1 MVGLATLFPVLLLRG
16 SSSIFA
22 RSKNQGYNQIHYI
35 MQNKG
40 AIRGFAILLGL
51 VCLYQL
57 SFTVATR
64 VAEST
69 YEEMLVSEPAE
80 ADKYLE
86 DFRYNIFVKE
96 YSYMECKERELNLG
110 LDLKGGMNVTLE
122 ISLQEMIRSLSNN
135 SPDSTFNQ
143 AIAQATERMTDAQ
156 EDFVTLF
163 GQEFEKIDPNAR
175 LASPAIF
182 GYTLKEKIDG
192 NATNAEVLDVIRAE
206 KEAAIEQAFEVLRT
220 RIDKF
225 GVTQPNIQRLEGSDR
240 ILVELP
246 GVKEPDRVRKLLQGT
261 AKLEFWETYEN
272 QEVYGYLAEANKI
285 LRDMQ
290 VGTEEKDSTAVADTE
305 EEVAEEAEADSSEQS
320 LTDLFG
326 TADGDSAD
334 AGELGE
340 ESIDDLQKNNPLFA
354 VLSPAASQD
363 GLYRGPV
370 VGYASL
376 KDTAK
381 VNEYLAMDRIQAIFP
396 RDLKFYWTVKSI
408 DPKDPAQ
415 VHQLVAIKVTSRDG
429 EPPLDGSA
437 ISDANKDFD
446 QFGASPQVTMLMT
459 PDGANAWKR
468 LTGENVGRSIA
479 IVLDDYVYSFPTV
492 QGEIAGGR
500 SSITGNFT
508 INEAEDL
515 ATVLKAGKLPA
526 PAHIVEEAV
535 VGPTLGSESI
545 TSGMYSFIGAIALV
559 LVFMVMYYGNAGW
572 AANLALIANVFF
584 VFGVL
589 ASLGAVLTLP
599 GIAGIVLTIG
609 ISIDS
614 NVLIFERIREE
625 LRRGTGMRLAVT
637 QGYNAAYS
645 AIIDANVTSLLT
657 GIILYVFGSG
667 PIQGFATTLII
678 GIFCSLFASI
688 FITRLIFEGRLAS
701 KKAISVATGISKEAF
716 ANVNFDFIAKRKMAY
731 AFSGIVIIAGI
742 GSMVTRGFNYGV
754 DFLGGRSYTVEFA
767 EAVNTEEVGVTLAGA
782 FGGDAPTVKTF
793 GADNRVKVITAFR
806 IDDESETAD
815 DEVQAALVNGLST
828 IGGSAQVLSSQKVG
842 PTIADDIKRSAV
854 LSIVFSLLVIFL
866 YILVRFK
873 KWQYSLGA
881 VVALFHDVLF
891 VLSLFSLF
899 YGIAP
904 FSLEIDQAFI
914 AAILTVVGYSI
925 NDTVVV
931 FDRIREYQNEH
942 QARKHP
948 IVEVVN
954 NALNSA
960 LSRTVITS
968 VTTFIVLLVL
978 FLAGGET
985 IKGFSFALLAGVIVG
1000 TYSSAFI
1007 ATPVMLEFV
1016 KEKEPAAKKKSK

>member
-1 MVGLATLFPVLLLRG
+1 
-16 SSSIFA
+16 
-22 RSKNQGYNQIHYI
+22 

-40 AIRGFAILLGL
+40 GIRVFAILLGL

-64 VAEST
+64 MAEAT
-69 YEEMLVSEPAE
+69 YEEMSLTNQED

-86 DFRYNIFVKE
+86 DYTFNMLVKE

-122 ISLQEMIRSLSNN
+122 ISLQEMVKSLSNN

-143 AIAQATERMTDAQ
+143 AIANASKKLPTSNL
-156 EDFVTLF
+156 DFVTLF
-163 GQEFEKIDPNAR
+163 GQEFEAIDPNAR

-182 GYTLKEKIDG
+182 GYTLKDKITGD
-192 NATNAEVLDVIRAE
+192 ASNAEVIEVIKAE
-206 KEAAIEQAFEVLRT
+206 KEAAIGQAFEVLRT

-272 QEVYGYLAEANKI
+272 TEVYGYLAEANKI
-285 LRDMQ
+285 IRDIEA
-290 VGTEEKDSTAVADTE
+290 GEEVVDTTAVAADE
-305 EEVAEEAEADSSEQS
+305 DVEEAPEEVAEEDTTKS

-326 TADGDSAD
+326 GADSTDSA
-334 AGELGE
+334 LGQ
-340 ESIDDLQKNNPLFA
+340 ESIEDLQKNNPLFS
-354 VLSPAASQD
+354 VLSPAASQE
-363 GLYRGPV
+363 GLYPGPV
-370 VGYASL
+370 VGYASI

-381 VNEYLAMDRIQAIFP
+381 VNKYLAMDRVRTIFP
-396 RDLKFYWTVKSI
+396 RDLKFYWTVKSL

-415 VHQLVAIKVTSRDG
+415 VHQLVAIRVTSRDG
-429 EPPLDGSA
+429 EPPLDGAA
-437 ISDANKDFD
+437 ISDANKDFG
-446 QFGASPQVTMLMT
+446 QFGASPEVSMMMT

-468 LTGENVGRSIA
+468 LTGENIGKSIA

-492 QGEIAGGR
+492 QGEIGGGR

-526 PAHIVEEAV
+526 PARIVEEAV
-535 VGPTLGSESI
+535 VGPTLGQESI
-545 TSGMYSFIGAIALV
+545 INGGFAFIGSVALV
-559 LVFMVMYYGNAGW
+559 LIFMLFYYGTAGL
-572 AANLALIANVFF
+572 AANIAMLANMFF

-625 LRRGTGMRLAVT
+625 VAKGTGMRLAVS

-645 AIIDANVTSLLT
+645 AIIDSNVTSLLT

-688 FITRLIFEGRLAS
+688 FITRLIFEGRLNA
-701 KKAISVATGISKEAF
+701 KKVVTVGTAMTKNAF
-716 ANVNFDFIAKRKMAY
+716 NNVNIDFAGKRKIAY
-731 AFSGIVIIAGI
+731 LFSGTVIILGI
-742 GSMVTRGFNYGV
+742 VSMGVRGFNYGV
-754 DFLGGRSYTVEFA
+754 DFLGGRSYMVEFDSD
-767 EAVNTEEVGVTLAGA
+767 VNTSDLSDALQGA
-782 FGGDAPTVKTF
+782 FDGNAPTVKTF
-793 GADNRVKVITAFR
+793 GADNRVKIITAYR
-806 IDDESETAD
+806 INDEGETVD
-815 DEVQAALVNGLST
+815 DEVQAALLAGL
-828 IGGSAQVLSSQKVG
+828 AQLGDNPSEIMSSQKVG
-842 PTIADDIKRSAV
+842 PTIATDIKRSAL
-854 LSIVFSLLVIFL
+854 LSIVFSLIAIFL
-866 YILVRFK
+866 YILLRFK

-881 VVALFHDVLF
+881 VIALFHDVLF

-899 YGIAP
+899 HGLAW
-904 FSLEIDQAFI
+904 FSMEIDQAFI

-931 FDRIREYQNEH
+931 FDRIREFQNEH
-942 QARKHP
+942 QAKKHALSS
-948 IVEVVN
+948 IVN
-954 NALNSA
+954 NALNTT
-960 LSRTVITS
+960 LSRTIITA
-968 VTTFIVLLVL
+968 VTTFIVLFVL

-985 IKGFSFALLAGVIVG
+985 IKGFTFALLAGVVVG
-1000 TYSSAFI
+1000 TYSSIFI
-1007 ATPVMLEFV
+1007 ATPVLLELI
-1016 KEKEPAAKKKSK
+1016 KEEPVSDKKKKK

>member
-1 MVGLATLFPVLLLRG
+1 
-16 SSSIFA
+16 
-22 RSKNQGYNQIHYI
+22 

-40 AIRGFAILLGL
+40 AIRVFAILLAL

-57 SFTVATR
+57 SFTVVTR
-64 VAEST
+64 MVENKF
-69 YEEMLVSEPAE
+69 EEMSETDRKE

-86 DFRYNIFVKE
+86 DYRYNLGVAEFT
-96 YSYMECKERELNLG
+96 YLECKAKELNLG

-122 ISLQEMIRSLSNN
+122 ISIQEMVKSLSNH

-143 AIAQATERMTDAQ
+143 AIKNAIALQSETQ

-163 GQEFEKIDPNAR
+163 GIEFEKLDPNAR
-175 LASPAIF
+175 LASPKIF
-182 GYTLKEKIDG
+182 GYTLKEKIEGD
-192 NATNAEVLDVIRAE
+192 ATNAEVLEVIRAE

-246 GVKEPDRVRKLLQGT
+246 GVKEPERVRKLLQGT
-261 AKLEFWETYEN
+261 AQLEFWETYEN
-272 QEVYGYLAEANKI
+272 QDVYGYLAEANKVIADFEASRSVSDVDTALAAAVGGSDDEPLIIEDDPLVAIDASDPDTNDVSI
-285 LRDMQ
+285 LDEI
-290 VGTEEKDSTAVADTE
+290 GGDTDIDTANQA
-305 EEVAEEAEADSSEQS
+305 
-320 LTDLFG
+320 LTD
-326 TADGDSAD
+326 
-334 AGELGE
+334 E
-340 ESIDDLQKNNPLFA
+340 EFAATSPLWS
-354 VLSPAASQD
+354 VLSPSASTD
-363 GLYRGPV
+363 GLYKGPV
-370 VGYASL
+370 VGYAAV

-381 VNEYLAMDRIQAIFP
+381 VNKYLAMDRVKVIFP
-396 RDLKFYWTVKSI
+396 RDLKFYWTVKPV
-408 DPKDPAQ
+408 DAEDPAR

-429 EPPLDGSA
+429 VPPLDGSA
-437 ISDANKDFD
+437 IKDASGDYG
-446 QFGASPQVTMLMT
+446 QFSSNAEVTMRMNAE
-459 PDGANAWKR
+459 GAAAWEK
-468 LTGENVGRSIA
+468 LTGSNIGFSIA

-492 QGEIAGGR
+492 QSKIAGGT

-508 INEAEDL
+508 IDEANDL

-526 PAHIVEEAV
+526 PATIVEEAV
-535 VGPTLGSESI
+535 VGPTLGTESLI
-545 TSGMYSFIGAIALV
+545 KGIASFLGAVVLV
-559 LVFMVMYYGNAGW
+559 LIFMILYYGTAGW

-584 VFGVL
+584 VLGVL

-625 LRRGTGMRLAVT
+625 LDRGTGMRLAVS

-657 GIILYVFGSG
+657 GIILYVFGTG

-688 FITRLIFEGRLAS
+688 FLTRLIFEGRLAR
-701 KKAISVATGISKEAF
+701 KKAISVATKISQGAF
-716 ANVNFDFIAKRKMAY
+716 KKVNFNFVEKRKMAY
-731 AFSGIVIIAGI
+731 IFSGIIIIAGI
-742 GSMVTRGFNYGV
+742 TSMGVRGFNYGV
-754 DFLGGRSYTVEFA
+754 DFLGGRSYMVEFVND
-767 EAVNTEEVGVTLAGA
+767 VNTEEVAAALGDA
-782 FGGDAPTVKTF
+782 FGTAPTVKTF
-793 GADNRVKVITAFR
+793 GADNRVKIITAHR
-806 IDDESETAD
+806 INDVGETVD
-815 DEVQAALVNGLST
+815 DEVQATLKDGLAQIGDNPST
-828 IGGSAQVLSSQKVG
+828 ILSSQKVG

-854 LSIVFSLLVIFL
+854 LSILFSLIAIFL

-891 VLSLFSLF
+891 VLSLFSLG
-899 YGIAP
+899 YGFFP
-904 FSLEIDQAFI
+904 FSMEIDQAFI

-931 FDRIREYQNEH
+931 FDRIREYLNEH
-942 QARKHP
+942 QAKKHS
-948 IVEVVN
+948 IRVVAN

-968 VTTFIVLLVL
+968 LTTFIVLLVL

-985 IKGFSFALLAGVIVG
+985 IAGFSFALLAGIVVG

-1016 KEKEPAAKKKSK
+1016 KEEPESDKKKKK

>member
-1 MVGLATLFPVLLLRG
+1 
-16 SSSIFA
+16 
-22 RSKNQGYNQIHYI
+22 

-40 AIRGFAILLGL
+40 AIQVFAILLAL

-64 VAEST
+64 MAESQYDELAQT
-69 YEEMLVSEPAE
+69 NQEE

-86 DFRYNIFVKE
+86 DFRYNILIKE
-96 YSYMECKERELNLG
+96 YTYLECKERELNLG

-122 ISLQEMIRSLSNN
+122 ISLQDMIRSLANN
-135 SPDSTFNQ
+135 SPDSTFNK
-143 AIAQATERMTDAQ
+143 AIANATAAQAESQ

-163 GQEFEKIDPNAR
+163 GREFEKLDPNAR

-182 GYTLKEKIDG
+182 GYTLKEKISG
-192 NATNAEVLDVIRAE
+192 EATNAEVLEVIKAE

-261 AKLEFWETYEN
+261 AQLEFWETYEN
-272 QEVYGYLAEANKI
+272 SEVYGYLAEANKI
-285 LRDMQ
+285 LRDLQ
-290 VGTEEKDSTAVADTE
+290 AGEETKADTT
-305 EEVAEEAEADSSEQS
+305 AEADQPAADAAATDTSKS

-326 TADGDSAD
+326 AADSTAS
-334 AGELGE
+334 ETGE
-340 ESIDDLQKNNPLFA
+340 ESIDDLQKSNPLFA

-370 VGYASL
+370 VGYASV

-381 VNEYLAMDRIQAIFP
+381 VNNYLAMERVASVFP
-396 RDLKFYWTVKSI
+396 RDLKFYWTVKSV
-408 DPKDPAQ
+408 DPQDPSQ

-437 ISDANKDFD
+437 IADANKDFG
-446 QFGASPQVTMLMT
+446 QFGASPEVSMLMT
-459 PDGANAWKR
+459 PDGANVWKR
-468 LTGENVGRSIA
+468 LTGENIGRSIA

-508 INEAEDL
+508 IKEAEDL

-526 PAHIVEEAV
+526 PARIVEEAV
-535 VGPTLGSESI
+535 VGPTLGQESI
-545 TSGMYSFIGAIALV
+545 SNGMLSFVAAIILV
-559 LVFMVMYYGNAGW
+559 LVFMVIYYGNAGL

-614 NVLIFERIREE
+614 NVLIFERVREE
-625 LRRGTGMRLAVT
+625 LARGTGVKLAIS

-645 AIIDANVTSLLT
+645 AIIDSNVTSLLT
-657 GIILYVFGSG
+657 AIILYVFGTG

-688 FITRLIFEGRLAS
+688 FITRLIFEGR
-701 KKAISVATGISKEAF
+701 VAAKRTITVSTKLSEGAF
-716 ANVNFDFIAKRKMAY
+716 KNTNFDFVGKRKFAY
-731 AFSGIVIIAGI
+731 ILSGIIILGGI
-742 GSMVTRGFNYGV
+742 GSMFTRGFNYGV
-754 DFLGGRSYTVEFA
+754 DFLGGHSYTVEFA
-767 EAVNTEEVGVTLAGA
+767 QGVSTSEVSSALEGV
-782 FGGDAPTVKTF
+782 FGTAPTVKTF
-793 GADNRVKVITAFR
+793 GADNRIKVITSYR
-806 IDDESETAD
+806 IDDSGETVD
-815 DEVQAALVNGLST
+815 DEVQGLLEQGLANIQGNQAT
-828 IGGSAQVLSSQKVG
+828 VLSSQKVG

-854 LSIVFSLLVIFL
+854 LSVLFSLIVIFI
-866 YILVRFK
+866 YILIRFK
-873 KWQYSLGA
+873 KWQFSLGA
-881 VVALFHDVLF
+881 VIALFHDVLV
-891 VLSLFSLF
+891 VLGLFSIG
-899 YGIAP
+899 YGFFP
-904 FSLEIDQAFI
+904 FSMEIDQAFI

-931 FDRIREYQNEH
+931 FDRIREFQAEH
-942 QARKHP
+942 QAKKYSLGS
-948 IVEVVN
+948 VVN
-954 NALNSA
+954 SALNST
-960 LSRTVITS
+960 LSRTVNTGL
-968 VTTFIVLLVL
+968 TTLIVLFVL
-978 FLAGGET
+978 FAAGGET
-985 IKGFSFALLAGVIVG
+985 IKGFSFALLVGVVVG
-1000 TYSSAFI
+1000 TYSSIFI
-1007 ATPVMLEFV
+1007 ATPVILEFM
-1016 KEKEPAAKKKSK
+1016 KDGDSAEKKK

>member
-1 MVGLATLFPVLLLRG
+1 M
-16 SSSIFA
+16 
-22 RSKNQGYNQIHYI
+22 
-35 MQNKG
+35 
-40 AIRGFAILLGL
+40 
-51 VCLYQL
+51 
-57 SFTVATR
+57 
-64 VAEST
+64 AEST
-69 YEEMLVSEPAE
+69 YEEMSATNQEE

-86 DFRYNIFVKE
+86 DFTYNILVKE
-96 YSYMECKERELNLG
+96 YSYMECKEREMNLG

-122 ISLQEMIRSLSNN
+122 ISLQEMIRSLANN

-143 AIAQATERMTDAQ
+143 AIAQATARMTDAQ

-163 GQEFEKIDPNAR
+163 GEEFEKIDPNAR

-182 GYTLKEKIDG
+182 GYTLKDKIEGD
-192 NATNAEVLDVIRAE
+192 ATNAEVLEVIKAE

-261 AKLEFWETYEN
+261 AQLEFWETYEN
-272 QEVYGYLAEANKI
+272 QEVYGFLAEANKV

-290 VGTEEKDSTAVADTE
+290 AGEVDTTVLSAGVSGEEPEAI
-305 EEVAEEAEADSSEQS
+305 EEAAPDTSGLLDGLLGGE
-320 LTDLFG
+320 T
-326 TADGDSAD
+326 TDGDSGVA
-334 AGELGE
+334 AVNQANT
-340 ESIDDLQKNNPLFA
+340 DDLAKENPLFA

-370 VGYASL
+370 VGYASV

-381 VNEYLAMDRIQAIFP
+381 VNKYLAMDRVQNIFP
-396 RDLKFYWTVKSI
+396 RDLKFYWTVKPI

-437 ISDANKDFD
+437 ISDANKDFG
-446 QFGASPQVTMLMT
+446 QFGATPEVSMMMT

-535 VGPTLGSESI
+535 VGPTLGAESI
-545 TSGMYSFIGAIALV
+545 NSGMVSFVGAILLV
-559 LVFMVMYYGNAGW
+559 LIFMIIYYGTAGW

-625 LRRGTGMRLAVT
+625 LQKGTGMRLAVS

-688 FITRLIFEGRLAS
+688 FITRLIFEGRLEG
-701 KKAISVATGISKEAF
+701 KKAISVATKISEGAF
-716 ANVNFDFIAKRKMAY
+716 SKVNFDFIKSRKIAY
-731 AFSGIVIIAGI
+731 IFSSVVIVAGVA
-742 GSMVTRGFNYGV
+742 SMLTQGFNYGV
-754 DFLGGRSYTVEFA
+754 DFLGGRSYMVEF
-767 EAVNTEEVGVTLAGA
+767 EQPVNTEEVSVVLAEA
-782 FGGDAPTVKTF
+782 FGTAPTVKTF
-793 GADNRVKVITAFR
+793 GADNRVKVITAYR
-806 IDDESETAD
+806 INDEGETVD
-815 DEVQAALVNGLST
+815 DEVEATLESGLEKLGENKSE
-828 IGGSAQVLSSQKVG
+828 ILSSQKVG

-854 LSIVFSLLVIFL
+854 LSIFFSLLVIFL
-866 YILVRFK
+866 YILIRFK

-891 VLSLFSLF
+891 VLSLFSLGYKF
-899 YGIAP
+899 MP
-904 FSLEIDQAFI
+904 FSMEIDQAFI

-931 FDRIREYQNEH
+931 FDRIREYLNEH
-942 QARKHP
+942 QARKHSMAS
-948 IVEVVN
+948 VAN
-954 NALNSA
+954 SALNSA

-978 FLAGGET
+978 FIAGGET
-985 IKGFSFALLAGVIVG
+985 IKGFSFALLAGIVVG

-1016 KEKEPAAKKKSK
+1016 KEQPEVVKKKK

>member
-1 MVGLATLFPVLLLRG
+1 
-16 SSSIFA
+16 
-22 RSKNQGYNQIHYI
+22 

-40 AIRGFAILLGL
+40 AIRVFAILLAL

-57 SFTVATR
+57 SFTVVTR
-64 VAEST
+64 MVEDKF
-69 YEEMLVSEPAE
+69 EEMSETDPKE

-86 DFRYNIFVKE
+86 DYRYNLGVAEFT
-96 YSYMECKERELNLG
+96 YLECKAKELNLG

-122 ISLQEMIRSLSNN
+122 ISIQEMVKSLSNN

-143 AIAQATERMTDAQ
+143 AINNAIALQSETQ

-163 GQEFEKIDPNAR
+163 GQEFEKLDPNAR
-175 LASPAIF
+175 LASPKIF
-182 GYTLKEKIDG
+182 GYTLKEKIEGD
-192 NATNAEVLDVIRAE
+192 ATNAEVLEVIRAE
-206 KEAAIEQAFEVLRT
+206 KEAAIDQAFEVLRT

-246 GVKEPDRVRKLLQGT
+246 GVKEPERVRKLLQGT
-261 AKLEFWETYEN
+261 ARLEFWETYEN
-272 QEVYGYLAEANKI
+272 QDVYGYLAEANKI
-285 LRDMQ
+285 IADYEASQSDTNVDTAL
-290 VGTEEKDSTAVADTE
+290 SAAVADADDELASTE
-305 EEVAEEAEADSSEQS
+305 DNPLAAIDAAEPDTNDISILDEIGGDSEIDTTNQA
-320 LTDLFG
+320 LTD
-326 TADGDSAD
+326 
-334 AGELGE
+334 E
-340 ESIDDLQKNNPLFA
+340 EFEATSPLWS
-354 VLSPAASQD
+354 VLSPAASTD
-363 GLYRGPV
+363 GLYAGPV
-370 VGYASL
+370 VGYAAV

-381 VNEYLAMDRIQAIFP
+381 VNEYLAMDRVKPIFP
-396 RDLKFYWTVKSI
+396 RDLKFYWTVKPV
-408 DPKDPAQ
+408 DEEDPAR

-429 EPPLDGSA
+429 VPPIDGAA
-437 ISDANKDFD
+437 IKDATGDYG
-446 QFGASPQVTMLMT
+446 QFSSNAEVTMRMNVE
-459 PDGANAWKR
+459 GAAAWEK
-468 LTGENVGRSIA
+468 LTGSNIGFSIA

-492 QGEIAGGR
+492 QSKIAGGT
-500 SSITGNFT
+500 SSISGNFT
-508 INEAEDL
+508 IDEAKDL

-526 PAHIVEEAV
+526 PATIVEEAV
-535 VGPTLGSESI
+535 VGPTLGTESLI
-545 TSGMYSFIGAIALV
+545 KGIASFCGAVVLV
-559 LVFMVMYYGNAGW
+559 LIFMILYYGTAGW

-625 LRRGTGMRLAVT
+625 LGRGTGMRLAVS

-657 GIILYVFGSG
+657 GIILYVFGTG

-688 FITRLIFEGRLAS
+688 FLTRLIFEGRLS
-701 KKAISVATGISKEAF
+701 RKKNITVATKISQGAF
-716 ANVNFDFIAKRKMAY
+716 KKVNFDFVKKRKIAY
-731 AFSGIVIIAGI
+731 VFSAIVIIAGI
-742 GSMVTRGFNYGV
+742 SSMALRGFNYGV
-754 DFLGGRSYTVEFA
+754 DFLGGRSYMVEFVDD
-767 EAVNTEEVGVTLAGA
+767 VNTEEVASVLGDA
-782 FGGDAPTVKTF
+782 FGTAPTVKTF
-793 GADNRVKVITAFR
+793 GADNRVKIITAHR
-806 IDDESETAD
+806 INDVGETVD
-815 DEVQAALVNGLST
+815 DEVQATLESGLAQVTGNSST
-828 IGGSAQVLSSQKVG
+828 ILSSQKVG

-854 LSIVFSLLVIFL
+854 LSILFSLIAIFL
-866 YILVRFK
+866 YILIRFK

-891 VLSLFSLF
+891 VLSLFSIG
-899 YGIAP
+899 YGLMP
-904 FSLEIDQAFI
+904 FSMEIDQAFI

-931 FDRIREYQNEH
+931 FDRIREYLNEH
-942 QARKHP
+942 QAKKHA
-948 IVEVVN
+948 IAVVAN

-968 VTTFIVLLVL
+968 LTTFIVLLVL

-985 IKGFSFALLAGVIVG
+985 IAGFSFALLAGIVVG

-1007 ATPVMLEFV
+1007 ATPIMLEFV
-1016 KEKEPAAKKKSK
+1016 KEEPVKDKNKKK

>member
-1 MVGLATLFPVLLLRG
+1 
-16 SSSIFA
+16 
-22 RSKNQGYNQIHYI
+22 

-40 AIRGFAILLGL
+40 AIRVFAILLGL

-64 VAEST
+64 MAEST
-69 YEEMLVSEPAE
+69 YEEMSLTDRDA

-86 DFRYNIFVKE
+86 DYTFNMLVKE

-122 ISLQEMIRSLSNN
+122 ISLQEMVKSLSNN
-135 SPDSTFNQ
+135 SPDSTFNK
-143 AIAQATERMTDAQ
+143 AIANATAKLAGSNL
-156 EDFVTLF
+156 DFVTLF
-163 GQEFEKIDPNAR
+163 GQEFEALDPNAR

-182 GYTLKEKIDG
+182 GYTLKDKITGD
-192 NATNAEVLDVIRAE
+192 ASNAEVLEVIRAE

-246 GVKEPDRVRKLLQGT
+246 GVKEPDRVRRLLQGT
-261 AKLEFWETYEN
+261 AQLEFWETYEN

-285 LRDMQ
+285 IRDIEAGE
-290 VGTEEKDSTAVADTE
+290 VPVDTTAVAAE
-305 EEVAEEAEADSSEQS
+305 GEEVVAEKEVAVKDTTKS

-326 TADGDSAD
+326 GADTTNAEAGD
-334 AGELGE
+334 

-370 VGYASL
+370 VGYASI

-381 VNEYLAMDRIQAIFP
+381 VNMYLAMDRVKSIFP
-396 RDLKFYWTVKSI
+396 RDLKFYWTVKAL

-415 VHQLVAIKVTSRDG
+415 VHQLVAIRVTSRDG

-437 ISDANKDFD
+437 ISDANKDFG
-446 QFGASPQVTMLMT
+446 QFGASPEVSMMMT

-468 LTGENVGRSIA
+468 LTGENIGKSIA

-492 QGEIAGGR
+492 QGEIGGGR

-526 PAHIVEEAV
+526 PARIVEEAI
-535 VGPTLGSESI
+535 VGPTLGQESI
-545 TSGMYSFIGAIALV
+545 KSGGLAFLGSIAAV
-559 LVFMVMYYGNAGW
+559 LIFMIFYYGTAGI
-572 AANLALIANVFF
+572 AANIAMLANVFF

-625 LRRGTGMRLAVT
+625 LQKGTGMRLAVT

-645 AIIDANVTSLLT
+645 AIIDSNVTSLLT

-688 FITRLIFEGRLAS
+688 FITRLIFEGRLEA
-701 KKAISVATGISKEAF
+701 KKAITLGTAF
-716 ANVNFDFIAKRKMAY
+716 TKDAFSNVNFDFAGKRKIAY
-731 AFSGIVIIAGI
+731 IFSGAVIIAGI
-742 GSMVTRGFNYGV
+742 VSMGVRGFNYGV
-754 DFLGGRSYTVEFA
+754 DFLGGRSYMVEF
-767 EAVNTEEVGVTLAGA
+767 EDAVNTEDLSKALQGA
-782 FGGDAPTVKTF
+782 FDGNAPTVKTF
-793 GADNRVKVITAFR
+793 GADNRVKVITAYR
-806 IDDESETAD
+806 INDEGETVD
-815 DEVQAALVNGLST
+815 DEVQAALFAGLAEFSNNPSE
-828 IGGSAQVLSSQKVG
+828 ILSSQKVG
-842 PTIADDIKRSAV
+842 PTIATDIKRSAL
-854 LSIVFSLLVIFL
+854 LSIIFSLIAIFL

-881 VVALFHDVLF
+881 VIALAHDVLF

-899 YGIAP
+899 HGLAW

-931 FDRIREYQNEH
+931 FDRIREFQNEH
-942 QARKHP
+942 QAKKYSLSV
-948 IVEVVN
+948 IVN
-954 NALNSA
+954 NALNTT
-960 LSRTVITS
+960 LSRTIITAL
-968 VTTFIVLLVL
+968 TTFIVLLVL

-985 IKGFSFALLAGVIVG
+985 IKGFTFALLMGVVVG
-1000 TYSSAFI
+1000 TYSSIFI
-1007 ATPVMLEFV
+1007 ATPVLLEFI
-1016 KEKEPAAKKKSK
+1016 KEEPEAEKKKK

>member
-1 MVGLATLFPVLLLRG
+1 
-16 SSSIFA
+16 
-22 RSKNQGYNQIHYI
+22 

-40 AIRGFAILLGL
+40 AIRVFAILLAL

-64 VAEST
+64 LAEKT
-69 YEEMLVSEPAE
+69 YEEMAETDQKE
-80 ADKYLE
+80 ADTYLE
-86 DFRYNIFVKE
+86 EYRYNLGIAEFT
-96 YSYMECKERELNLG
+96 YLECKAKELNLG

-122 ISLQEMIRSLSNN
+122 ISVQEMIKSLANN
-135 SPDSTFNQ
+135 SSDSTFNQ
-143 AIAQATERMTDAQ
+143 AIKNAVLRQTDAQ

-163 GQEFEKIDPNAR
+163 GEEFEKIDPNAR
-175 LASPAIF
+175 LASPKIF
-182 GYTLKEKIDG
+182 GYTLKEKIEGD
-192 NATNAEVLDVIRAE
+192 ATNAEVLEVIRGE
-206 KEAAIEQAFEVLRT
+206 KEAAIDQAFEVLRT

-246 GVKEPDRVRKLLQGT
+246 GVKEPERVRKLLQGT
-261 AKLEFWETYEN
+261 AQLEFWETYDN
-272 QEVYGYLAEANKI
+272 QEVYGYLAEANKVI
-285 LRDMQ
+285 ADYEAGQ
-290 VGTEEKDSTAVADTE
+290 TVSDTDTAVVATIEGEDNPLAAIDAVESDDTTEVSLLDEIGGE
-305 EEVAEEAEADSSEQS
+305 ESTDTASQS
-320 LTDLFG
+320 LTD
-326 TADGDSAD
+326 
-334 AGELGE
+334 E
-340 ESIDDLQKNNPLFA
+340 EFATESPLWS
-354 VLSPAASQD
+354 VLSPSASQE
-363 GLYRGPV
+363 GLFRGPV
-370 VGYASL
+370 VGYCAV

-381 VNEYLAMDRIQAIFP
+381 VNKYLAMDRVKSIFP
-396 RDLKFYWTVKSI
+396 RDLRFYWTVKPV
-408 DPKDPAQ
+408 DAEDPAR
-415 VHQLVAIKVTSRDG
+415 VHQLIAIKVTSRDG
-429 EPPLDGSA
+429 VPPLDGSA
-437 ISDANKDFD
+437 IKDASGDYG
-446 QFGASPQVTMLMT
+446 QFSSFGEVTMRMNAE
-459 PDGANAWKR
+459 GAAAWEK
-468 LTGENVGRSIA
+468 LTGSNVERSIA
-479 IVLDDYVYSFPTV
+479 IVLDDYVYSFPNVT
-492 QGEIAGGR
+492 QKISGGT
-500 SSITGNFT
+500 SSISGDFT
-508 INEAEDL
+508 IAEAKDL

-526 PAHIVEEAV
+526 PATIVEEAV
-535 VGPTLGSESI
+535 VGPTLGTESLVK
-545 TSGMYSFIGAIALV
+545 GMVSFIGAVLLV
-559 LVFMVMYYGNAGW
+559 LVFMIIYYGTAGW

-625 LRRGTGMRLAVT
+625 LNRGTGMRLAIS

-688 FITRLIFEGRLAS
+688 FLTRLIFDGRLERKKKITVSTKLS
-701 KKAISVATGISKEAF
+701 KGAFSK
-716 ANVNFDFIAKRKMAY
+716 VNFDFVNKRKIAY
-731 AFSGIVIIAGI
+731 MVSGTIIILGI
-742 GSMVTRGFNYGV
+742 ASMVVRGFNQGV
-754 DFLGGRSYTVEFA
+754 DFVGGRSFMVEFVND
-767 EAVNTEEVGVTLAGA
+767 VNTEEVANAL
-782 FGGDAPTVKTF
+782 GDAAVFGTSPTVKTF
-793 GADNRVKVITAFR
+793 GASNRVKVITPYR
-806 IDDESETAD
+806 ISDVGETVD
-815 DEVQAALVNGLST
+815 NEVEQTLKAGLEKISDNPAT
-828 IGGSAQVLSSQKVG
+828 ILGSQKVG
-842 PTIADDIKRSAV
+842 PTIADDIKVSAL
-854 LSIVFSLLVIFL
+854 LSIVFSLIVIFL
-866 YILVRFK
+866 YILLRFK

-891 VLSLFSLF
+891 VLSLFSIF
-899 YGIAP
+899 HGYTW
-904 FSLEIDQAFI
+904 FSMEIDQAFI

-942 QARKHP
+942 QAKKHS
-948 IVEVVN
+948 IKTVAN

-968 VTTFIVLLVL
+968 LTTFIVLLVL

-985 IKGFSFALLAGVIVG
+985 IAGFSFALLAGVVVG

-1016 KEKEPAAKKKSK
+1016 KDEPTGDKKKK

>member
-1 MVGLATLFPVLLLRG
+1 
-16 SSSIFA
+16 
-22 RSKNQGYNQIHYI
+22 

-40 AIRGFAILLGL
+40 AIRIFAILLGL

-64 VAEST
+64 MAEST
-69 YEEMLVSEPAE
+69 YEEMRVTDADE

-86 DFRYNIFVKE
+86 DYKYNILVKE

-143 AIAQATERMTDAQ
+143 AIRQATERMTDAQ

-163 GQEFEKIDPNAR
+163 GEEFEKIDPNAR

-182 GYTLKEKIDG
+182 GYTLKEKIKGD
-192 NATNAEVLDVIRAE
+192 ASNAEVLEVIKAE

-272 QEVYGYLAEANKI
+272 QEVYGYLAEANKV

-290 VGTEEKDSTAVADTE
+290 AGVEKKDTTAVEEGAE
-305 EEVAEEAEADSSEQS
+305 EPLEVVEEVEEDTTQS

-326 TADGDSAD
+326 KADGDSAEAD
-334 AGELGE
+334 LGE
-340 ESIDDLQKNNPLFA
+340 ESIEDLQKNNPLFA
-354 VLSPAASQD
+354 VMSPAASQD

-370 VGYASL
+370 VGYASV

-381 VNEYLAMDRIQAIFP
+381 VNEYLGMDRVRNIFP

-437 ISDANKDFD
+437 ISDANKDFG
-446 QFGASPQVTMLMT
+446 QFGASPEVSMMMT

-492 QGEIAGGR
+492 QGEISGGR

-508 INEAEDL
+508 IAEAEDL

-526 PAHIVEEAV
+526 PARIVEEAV
-535 VGPTLGSESI
+535 VGPTLGQESI
-545 TSGMYSFIGAIALV
+545 TNGAYSFIGAVLLV
-559 LVFMVMYYGNAGW
+559 LVFMIIYYGTAGW
-572 AANLALIANVFF
+572 AANLALMANVFF

-589 ASLGAVLTLP
+589 SSLGAVLTLP

-625 LRRGTGMRLAVT
+625 LARGTGMRLAVT

-645 AIIDANVTSLLT
+645 AIIDSNVTSLLT

-688 FITRLIFEGRLAS
+688 FITRLIFEGRLAA
-701 KKAISVATGISKEAF
+701 KRTITVATGISKDAF
-716 ANVNFDFIAKRKMAY
+716 SKVNFDFVGKRKMAY
-731 AFSGIVIIAGI
+731 IFSGLVILGGI
-742 GSMVTRGFNYGV
+742 GSMATRGFNYGV
-754 DFLGGRSYTVEFA
+754 DFLGGRSYMVEFQ
-767 EAVNTEEVGVTLAGA
+767 EAVNTSDVSTALEGA
-782 FGGDAPTVKTF
+782 FGGTAPTVKTF
-793 GADNRVKVITAFR
+793 GADNRVKVITAHR
-806 IDDESETAD
+806 IDDNSETAD
-815 DEVQAALVNGLST
+815 DEVQAALIEGLSGIAGNT
-828 IGGSAQVLSSQKVG
+828 AEVLSSQKVG

-854 LSIVFSLLVIFL
+854 LSIFFSLIVIFL

-881 VVALFHDVLF
+881 VIALFHDVLF
-891 VLSLFSLF
+891 VLSLFSIF
-899 YGIAP
+899 YGLAP
-904 FSLEIDQAFI
+904 FSMEIDQAFI

-942 QARKHP
+942 QARKHAFAQ
-948 IVEVVN
+948 IAN
-954 NALNSA
+954 GALNSA

-968 VTTFIVLLVL
+968 LTTFIVLLVL

-985 IKGFSFALLAGVIVG
+985 IKGFSFALLAGIVVG

-1007 ATPVMLEFV
+1007 ATPVMLEFTKDEPA
-1016 KEKEPAAKKKSK
+1016 KEKKNK

>member
-1 MVGLATLFPVLLLRG
+1 
-16 SSSIFA
+16 
-22 RSKNQGYNQIHYI
+22 

-40 AIRGFAILLGL
+40 AIRVFAILLAL

-64 VAEST
+64 LAEKK
-69 YEEMLVSEPAE
+69 YEELRLTDGDE
-80 ADKYLE
+80 ADKFLE
-86 DFRYNIFVKE
+86 DYRFDILVKD
-96 YSYMECKERELNLG
+96 YTYLECKEKELNLG

-122 ISLQEMIRSLSNN
+122 ISLQDMVRSLSNN
-135 SPDSTFNQ
+135 SPDSTFNK
-143 AIAQATERMTDAQ
+143 AIENATARMSNAQ

-163 GQEFEKIDPNAR
+163 GQEFEKLDPNAR

-182 GYTLKEKIDG
+182 GYTLKEKISGD
-192 NATNAEVLDVIRAE
+192 ASNAEVLEVIHAE

-272 QEVYGYLAEANKI
+272 ADVYGYLAEANRI
-285 LRDMQ
+285 LRDLEA
-290 VGTEEKDSTAVADTE
+290 VETAVDTSEVEASEIDESTPE
-305 EEVAEEAEADSSEQS
+305 ETDGELVELEEDTTTD

-326 TADGDSAD
+326 ADSTGAEDGND
-334 AGELGE
+334 
-340 ESIDDLQKNNPLFA
+340 ESIEDLQKNNPLFA
-354 VLSPAASQD
+354 VLQPAASQD
-363 GLYRGPV
+363 GLYGGPV
-370 VGYASL
+370 VGYASV

-381 VNEYLAMDRIQAIFP
+381 VNKYLAMERVRSVFP

-408 DPKDPAQ
+408 DPQDPAQ

-429 EPPLDGSA
+429 EPPLGGDA
-437 ISDANKDFD
+437 IKDANKDFG
-446 QFGASPQVTMLMT
+446 QFGSSPEVTMMMT
-459 PDGANAWKR
+459 PDGANTWKR
-468 LTGENVGRSIA
+468 LTGENIGKSIA

-492 QGEIAGGR
+492 QGEIGGGR

-526 PAHIVEEAV
+526 PARIVEEAV
-535 VGPTLGSESI
+535 VGPTLGQESI
-545 TSGMYSFIGAIALV
+545 NNGALSFIGAVVLV
-559 LVFMVMYYGNAGW
+559 LVFMVFYYGTAGW
-572 AANLALIANVFF
+572 AANLALLANVFF

-614 NVLIFERIREE
+614 NVLIYERIREE
-625 LRRGTGMRLAVT
+625 LSRGTGIRLAIS

-645 AIIDANVTSLLT
+645 AIIDSNVTSLLT

-678 GIFCSLFASI
+678 GIFCSLFSSI
-688 FITRLIFEGRLAS
+688 FLTRLFFEARLVR
-701 KKAISVATGISKEAF
+701 KKTITVATKISQGAF
-716 ANVNFDFIAKRKMAY
+716 TKVNFDFVKNRKLAY
-731 AFSGIVIIAGI
+731 IFSGFIIIGGI
-742 GSMVTRGFNYGV
+742 GSMATRGFNYGV
-754 DFLGGRSYTVEFA
+754 DFLGGRSYMVEFTD
-767 EAVNTEEVGVTLAGA
+767 AVNTEEVSQILAPSFDG
-782 FGGDAPTVKTF
+782 APTVKTF
-793 GADNRVKVITAFR
+793 GADNRVKIITAYR
-806 IDDESETAD
+806 IDDTSETVD
-815 DEVQAALVNGLST
+815 DEVQALLESGLSQVSGNTAT
-828 IGGSAQVLSSQKVG
+828 ILSSQKVG
-842 PTIADDIKRSAV
+842 PTIADDIKQSAL
-854 LSIVFSLLVIFL
+854 LSVIFSLIVIFL
-866 YILVRFK
+866 YILIRFK
-873 KWQYSLGA
+873 KWQFSLGA
-881 VVALFHDVLF
+881 VIALFHDVLF
-891 VLSLFSLF
+891 VLSLFSLG
-899 YGIAP
+899 YGILP
-904 FSLEIDQAFI
+904 FSMEIDQAFI

-931 FDRIREYQNEH
+931 FDRIREYLNEH
-942 QARKHP
+942 QAKKHA
-948 IVEVVN
+948 IGQVAN

-968 VTTFIVLLVL
+968 ITTFIVLLVL

-985 IKGFSFALLAGVIVG
+985 IKGFSFALLVGVVVG

-1007 ATPVMLEFV
+1007 ATPVMLEFT
-1016 KEKEPAAKKKSK
+1016 KDEPVTQKGKAAKGVNKPKKAKIS

>member
-1 MVGLATLFPVLLLRG
+1 
-16 SSSIFA
+16 
-22 RSKNQGYNQIHYI
+22 

-40 AIRGFAILLGL
+40 AIRVFAILLGL

-64 VAEST
+64 MAEST
-69 YEEMLVSEPAE
+69 YEEMSLTDQEG

-86 DFRYNIFVKE
+86 EFTFNMLVKE
-96 YSYMECKERELNLG
+96 YTYLECKERELNLG

-122 ISLQEMIRSLSNN
+122 ISLQEMVKSLSNN
-135 SPDSTFNQ
+135 SLDSTFNK
-143 AIAQATERMTDAQ
+143 AIANASAKLAGSNL
-156 EDFVTLF
+156 DFVTLF
-163 GQEFEKIDPNAR
+163 GQEFEAIDPNAR

-182 GYTLKEKIDG
+182 GYTLKDKISGD
-192 NATNAEVLDVIRAE
+192 ATNAEVLEVIREE

-261 AKLEFWETYEN
+261 AQLEFWETYEN

-285 LRDMQ
+285 IRDIEA
-290 VGTEEKDSTAVADTE
+290 GKKASDTTAVAAEGEEVVAT
-305 EEVAEEAEADSSEQS
+305 EEVAEKDTAKS

-326 TADGDSAD
+326 GADSTGA
-334 AGELGE
+334 ELGE

-370 VGYASL
+370 VGYASV

-381 VNEYLAMDRIQAIFP
+381 VNKYLAMDRVKNIFP

-415 VHQLVAIKVTSRDG
+415 VHQLVAIRVTSRDG

-437 ISDANKDFD
+437 ISDANKDFG
-446 QFGASPQVTMLMT
+446 QFGASPEVSMMMT

-468 LTGENVGRSIA
+468 LTGENIGKSIA

-492 QGEIAGGR
+492 QGEISGGR

-526 PAHIVEEAV
+526 PARIVEEAV
-535 VGPTLGSESI
+535 VGPTLGQESI
-545 TSGMYSFIGAIALV
+545 TNGGFAFIGSVALV
-559 LVFMVMYYGNAGW
+559 LIFMIFYYGTAGI
-572 AANLALIANVFF
+572 AANIAMLANVFF

-625 LRRGTGMRLAVT
+625 LQKGTGIRLAVT

-645 AIIDANVTSLLT
+645 AIIDSNVTSLLT

-688 FITRLIFEGRLAS
+688 FITRLIFEGRLEA
-701 KKAISVATGISKEAF
+701 KKAISLGTKMTKDVFSNTNVDF
-716 ANVNFDFIAKRKMAY
+716 AGKRKIAY
-731 AFSGIVIIAGI
+731 MFSGTVIILGI
-742 GSMVTRGFNYGV
+742 VSMGLRGFNYGV
-754 DFLGGRSYTVEFA
+754 DFLGGRSYMVEFQD
-767 EAVNTEEVGVTLAGA
+767 AVNTGDLSQALQGA
-782 FGGDAPTVKTF
+782 FDGNAPTVKTF
-793 GADNRVKVITAFR
+793 GADNRVKVITAYR
-806 IDDESETAD
+806 INDEGETVD
-815 DEVQAALVNGLST
+815 DEVQAALVAGLST
-828 IGGSAQVLSSQKVG
+828 LADNPSEILSSQKVG
-842 PTIADDIKRSAV
+842 PTIATDIKRSAL
-854 LSIVFSLLVIFL
+854 LSIVFSLIAIFL

-881 VVALFHDVLF
+881 VIALAHDVLF
-891 VLSLFSLF
+891 VLALFTLG
-899 YGIAP
+899 YGFMP
-904 FSLEIDQAFI
+904 FSMEIDQAFI

-931 FDRIREYQNEH
+931 FDRIREFQNEH
-942 QARKHP
+942 QARKYSLGT
-948 IVEVVN
+948 IVN
-954 NALNSA
+954 NALNTT
-960 LSRTVITS
+960 LSRTIITAL
-968 VTTFIVLLVL
+968 TTFIVLLVL

-985 IKGFSFALLAGVIVG
+985 IKGFSFALLAGVVVG
-1000 TYSSAFI
+1000 TYSSIFI
-1007 ATPVMLEFV
+1007 ATPVLLEFI
-1016 KEKEPAAKKKSK
+1016 KDEPEVEKKKKK

>member
-1 MVGLATLFPVLLLRG
+1 M
-16 SSSIFA
+16 
-22 RSKNQGYNQIHYI
+22 
-35 MQNKG
+35 
-40 AIRGFAILLGL
+40 
-51 VCLYQL
+51 
-57 SFTVATR
+57 
-64 VAEST
+64 AEST
-69 YEEMLVSEPAE
+69 YEEMRATDADE

-86 DFRYNIFVKE
+86 DFKYNIFVKE

-143 AIAQATERMTDAQ
+143 AIRQATERMSDAQ

-182 GYTLKEKIDG
+182 GYTLKEKISGD
-192 NATNAEVLDVIRAE
+192 ATNAEVLEVIKAE

-285 LRDMQ
+285 LRDMEAG
-290 VGTEEKDSTAVADTE
+290 VKKDTSKVAAANTGTEEAGEETE
-305 EEVAEEAEADSSEQS
+305 EVVEETEEDTTQS

-326 TADGDSAD
+326 TADGDSA
-334 AGELGE
+334 EPVLGE
-340 ESIDDLQKNNPLFA
+340 ENMEDLQRENPLFA

-370 VGYASL
+370 VGYAPV

-381 VNEYLAMDRIQAIFP
+381 VNEYLSMDRVRNIFP

-437 ISDANKDFD
+437 ISDANKDFG
-446 QFGASPQVTMLMT
+446 QFGASPEVSMMMT

-492 QGEIAGGR
+492 QGEISGGR
-500 SSITGNFT
+500 SSITGDFS
-508 INEAEDL
+508 IAEAEDL
-515 ATVLKAGKLPA
+515 STVLKAGKLPA
-526 PAHIVEEAV
+526 PARIVEEAV
-535 VGPTLGSESI
+535 VGPTLGQESI
-545 TSGMYSFIGAIALV
+545 TNGAYSFIGAVLLV
-559 LVFMVMYYGNAGW
+559 LIFMIIYYGTAGW

-589 ASLGAVLTLP
+589 SSLGAVLTLP

-625 LRRGTGMRLAVT
+625 LGRGTGMRLAVS

-701 KKAISVATGISKEAF
+701 KKAISVATGISKGAF
-716 ANVNFDFIAKRKMAY
+716 SKVNFDFVGKRKMAY
-731 AFSGIVIIAGI
+731 LFSGVIILGGI
-742 GSMVTRGFNYGV
+742 VSMFTQGFNYGV
-754 DFLGGRSYTVEFA
+754 DFLGGRSYMVEF
-767 EAVNTEEVGVTLAGA
+767 EETVNTEDVSSALEGA

-806 IDDESETAD
+806 IDDDSETAD
-815 DEVQAALVNGLST
+815 DEVQAALIEGLSG
-828 IGGSAQVLSSQKVG
+828 IAGNAQVLSSQKVG
-842 PTIADDIKRSAV
+842 PTIADDIKRSAI
-854 LSIVFSLLVIFL
+854 LSIIFSLIVIFL

-891 VLSLFSLF
+891 VLSLFSIGYSF
-899 YGIAP
+899 MP
-904 FSLEIDQAFI
+904 FSMEIDQAFI

-931 FDRIREYQNEH
+931 FDRIREFQNEH
-942 QARKHP
+942 QAKKYA
-948 IVEVVN
+948 IGKVAN
-954 NALNSA
+954 SALNSA

-968 VTTFIVLLVL
+968 VTTFIVLFVL

-1007 ATPVMLEFV
+1007 ATPVMLEFSKDEPA
-1016 KEKEPAAKKKSK
+1016 KEKKKK

>member
-1 MVGLATLFPVLLLRG
+1 ME
-16 SSSIFA
+16 
-22 RSKNQGYNQIHYI
+22 
-35 MQNKG
+35 NKG
-40 AIRGFAILLGL
+40 AIRIFAILLGL

-64 VAEST
+64 MAEST
-69 YEEMLVSEPAE
+69 YEEMRVEDPDA

-86 DFRYNIFVKE
+86 EFEYDIFVKQ

-143 AIAQATERMTDAQ
+143 ALRQATQRMTETE

-163 GQEFEKIDPNAR
+163 GEEFDKIDPNAR

-182 GYTLKEKIDG
+182 GYTLKDKISGD
-192 NATNAEVLDVIRAE
+192 ATNAEVLEVIKAE

-285 LRDMQ
+285 LRDMEAG
-290 VGTEEKDSTAVADTE
+290 VEETDTTTTDEAEEVE
-305 EEVAEEAEADSSEQS
+305 EEVEEVEEDTTEQS

-334 AGELGE
+334 ADDALGQ
-340 ESIDDLQKNNPLFA
+340 ESIEDLQKDNPLFA
-354 VLSPAASQD
+354 VMSPAASQD
-363 GLYRGPV
+363 GLYNGPV
-370 VGYASL
+370 VGYASV

-381 VNEYLAMDRIQAIFP
+381 VNKYLSMDRIQSILP
-396 RDLKFYWTVKSI
+396 RDLKFYWTVKPI

-437 ISDANKDFD
+437 ISDANKDFG
-446 QFGASPQVTMLMT
+446 QFGASPEVSMMMT
-459 PDGANAWKR
+459 PDGANVWKR

-492 QGEIAGGR
+492 QGEIGGGR

-535 VGPTLGSESI
+535 VGPTLGQESI
-545 TSGMYSFIGAIALV
+545 NSGAMSFIGAIALV
-559 LVFMVMYYGNAGW
+559 LVFMIFYYGNAGL

-625 LRRGTGMRLAVT
+625 MRRGTGMRLAVS

-701 KKAISVATGISKEAF
+701 KKAVSVATKMTENAF
-716 ANVNFDFIAKRKMAY
+716 TNVSFDFVKSRKMAY
-731 AFSGIVIIAGI
+731 VFSGIVIVAGI
-742 GSMVTRGFNYGV
+742 GSMATRGFNYGV
-754 DFLGGRSYTVEFA
+754 DFLGGRSYTVEFTD
-767 EAVNTEEVGVTLAGA
+767 AVNTEEVSNALADD

-815 DEVQAALVNGLST
+815 DEVQALLISGLT
-828 IGGSAQVLSSQKVG
+828 DVAGGTAEVLSSQKVG

-854 LSIVFSLLVIFL
+854 LSIVFSLIVIFL

-881 VVALFHDVLF
+881 VAALFHDVLF

-899 YGIAP
+899 YGIFP
-904 FSLEIDQAFI
+904 FSMEIDQAFI

-931 FDRIREYQNEH
+931 FDRIREYENEH
-942 QARKHP
+942 KATKHSLAS
-948 IVEVVN
+948 IVN

-985 IKGFSFALLAGVIVG
+985 IKGFSFALLAGVVIG

-1007 ATPVMLEFV
+1007 ATPVMLEFLKDQRV
-1016 KEKEPAAKKKSK
+1016 VEKKKKK

>member
-1 MVGLATLFPVLLLRG
+1 
-16 SSSIFA
+16 
-22 RSKNQGYNQIHYI
+22 

-40 AIRGFAILLGL
+40 AIRVFAILLAL

-57 SFTVATR
+57 SFTVVTR
-64 VAEST
+64 MVENT
-69 YEEMLVSEPAE
+69 FEEMSETDQKE

-86 DFRYNIFVKE
+86 EYRYNLGVAEFT
-96 YSYMECKERELNLG
+96 YLECKAKELNLG

-122 ISLQEMIRSLSNN
+122 ISIQEMVKSLSNN

-143 AIAQATERMTDAQ
+143 AIKNAIALQSASQ

-163 GQEFEKIDPNAR
+163 GQEFEKLDPNAR
-175 LASPAIF
+175 LASPKIF
-182 GYTLKEKIDG
+182 GYTLKEKIEGD
-192 NATNAEVLDVIRAE
+192 ATNAEVLEIIKAE
-206 KEAAIEQAFEVLRT
+206 KEAAIDQAFEVLRT

-246 GVKEPDRVRKLLQGT
+246 GVKEPERVRKLLQGT
-261 AKLEFWETYEN
+261 AQLEFWETYEN
-272 QEVYGYLAEANKI
+272 QDVYGYLAEANKVI
-285 LRDMQ
+285 ADYEATLSGAD
-290 VGTEEKDSTAVADTE
+290 VDTVVTAAIGGADEESTVVQDDPLAAIDAAAPDSNNLSIIDEIGGDSEIDT
-305 EEVAEEAEADSSEQS
+305 SNQT
-320 LTDLFG
+320 LTD
-326 TADGDSAD
+326 
-334 AGELGE
+334 E
-340 ESIDDLQKNNPLFA
+340 EFAATSPLWS
-354 VLSPAASQD
+354 VLSPAASTD
-363 GLYRGPV
+363 GLYKGPV
-370 VGYASL
+370 VGYSAA

-381 VNEYLAMDRIQAIFP
+381 VNEYLGMDRVKTIFP
-396 RDLKFYWTVKSI
+396 RDLKFYWTVKPA
-408 DPKDPAQ
+408 DDEDPAR

-429 EPPLDGSA
+429 VPPIDGSA
-437 ISDANKDFD
+437 IKDATGDYG
-446 QFGASPQVTMLMT
+446 QFSSNAEVTMRMNAE
-459 PDGANAWKR
+459 GAAAWEK
-468 LTGENVGRSIA
+468 LTGSNIGFSIA

-492 QGEIAGGR
+492 QSKIAGGT
-500 SSITGNFT
+500 SSISGNFT
-508 INEAEDL
+508 IDEAKDL

-526 PAHIVEEAV
+526 PATIVEEAV
-535 VGPTLGSESI
+535 VGPTLGTESLMKGI
-545 TSGMYSFIGAIALV
+545 ASFVGAVILV
-559 LVFMVMYYGNAGW
+559 LIFMILYYGTGGW

-625 LRRGTGMRLAVT
+625 LDRGTGMRLAVS

-657 GIILYVFGSG
+657 GIILYVFGTG

-688 FITRLIFEGRLAS
+688 FLTRLIFEGRLS
-701 KKAISVATGISKEAF
+701 RKKNITVATKISQGAF
-716 ANVNFDFIAKRKMAY
+716 KKVNFDFVKNRKIAY
-731 AFSGIVIIAGI
+731 VFSAIVIIAGI
-742 GSMVTRGFNYGV
+742 SSMAMRGFNYGV
-754 DFLGGRSYTVEFA
+754 DFLGGRSYMVEFVDD
-767 EAVNTEEVGVTLAGA
+767 VNTEKVASVLGDA
-782 FGGDAPTVKTF
+782 FGTAPTVKTF
-793 GADNRVKVITAFR
+793 GADNRVKIITAHR
-806 IDDESETAD
+806 INDVGETVD
-815 DEVQAALVNGLST
+815 DEVQATLVAGLGQLTDNPGT
-828 IGGSAQVLSSQKVG
+828 ILSSQKVG

-854 LSIVFSLLVIFL
+854 LSILFSLIAIFL
-866 YILVRFK
+866 YILIRFK

-891 VLSLFSLF
+891 VLSLFSIG
-899 YGIAP
+899 YGLMP
-904 FSLEIDQAFI
+904 FSMEIDQAFI

-931 FDRIREYQNEH
+931 FDRIREYLNEH
-942 QARKHP
+942 QAKKHSIA
-948 IVEVVN
+948 IVAN

-968 VTTFIVLLVL
+968 LTTFIVLLVL

-985 IKGFSFALLAGVIVG
+985 IAGFSFALLAGIVVG

-1007 ATPVMLEFV
+1007 ATPIMLEFV
-1016 KEKEPAAKKKSK
+1016 KEEPISEKKKKK

>member
-1 MVGLATLFPVLLLRG
+1 
-16 SSSIFA
+16 
-22 RSKNQGYNQIHYI
+22 

-40 AIRGFAILLGL
+40 AIKVFAILLGL

-57 SFTVATR
+57 SFTVVTR
-64 VAEST
+64 MAESK
-69 YEEMLVSEPAE
+69 YEELGLTDQKE

-86 DFRYNIFVKE
+86 DFTYNMLVKE

-122 ISLQEMIRSLSNN
+122 ISLQEMVKSLSNN
-135 SPDSTFNQ
+135 SPDSTFNK
-143 AIAQATERMTDAQ
+143 AIANATAKLASSNL
-156 EDFVTLF
+156 DFVTLF
-163 GQEFEKIDPNAR
+163 GQEFDALDPNAR

-182 GYTLKEKIDG
+182 GYTLKDKISGD
-192 NATNAEVLDVIRAE
+192 ASNAEVLEVIRTE

-261 AKLEFWETYEN
+261 AQLEFWETYEN
-272 QEVYGYLAEANKI
+272 QDVYGYLAEANKM
-285 LRDMQ
+285 LRDLQ
-290 VGTEEKDSTAVADTE
+290 AGEEVVDTTKSEVAAEGEATEEAAKDTTKSLTELFGSDSTDKAA
-305 EEVAEEAEADSSEQS
+305 
-320 LTDLFG
+320 
-326 TADGDSAD
+326 GD
-334 AGELGE
+334 
-340 ESIDDLQKNNPLFA
+340 ESIEDLQKNNPLFA

-370 VGYASL
+370 VGYASI

-381 VNEYLAMDRIQAIFP
+381 VNAYLAMDRVKSIFP
-396 RDLKFYWTVKSI
+396 RDLKFYWTVKPI
-408 DPKDPAQ
+408 DPKNPAQ

-429 EPPLDGSA
+429 EAPLDGGA
-437 ISDANKDFD
+437 IADANKDFGE
-446 QFGASPQVTMLMT
+446 FGASPEVTMLMT

-468 LTGENVGRSIA
+468 LTGENIGKSIA

-492 QGEIAGGR
+492 QGEIGGGR

-526 PAHIVEEAV
+526 PARIVEEAV

-545 TSGMYSFIGAIALV
+545 NSGVISFVGAIVLV
-559 LVFMVMYYGNAGW
+559 LVFMVIYYGSAGW
-572 AANLALIANVFF
+572 AANLALLANVFF

-589 ASLGAVLTLP
+589 ASMGAVLTLP

-625 LRRGTGMRLAVT
+625 LEKGTGVRLAVT

-688 FITRLIFEGRLAS
+688 FITRLIFEGRLDA
-701 KKAISVATGISKEAF
+701 KKDITFSTKMTQGAF
-716 ANVNFDFIAKRKMAY
+716 KNANVDFAGKRKMAY
-731 AFSGIVIIAGI
+731 LFSGIVIAAGVV
-742 GSMVTRGFNYGV
+742 SMGVRGFNYGV
-754 DFLGGRSYTVEFA
+754 DFLGGRSYMVEFQDD
-767 EAVNTEEVGVTLAGA
+767 VNTEDLSQALQGA
-782 FGGDAPTVKTF
+782 FDGIAPMVKTF
-793 GADNRVKVITAFR
+793 GADNRVKVITAYR
-806 IDDESETAD
+806 IDDDGETVD
-815 DEVQAALVNGLST
+815 DEVQAKLVEGLSQ
-828 IGGSAQVLSSQKVG
+828 ISNNPSEILSSQKVG
-842 PTIADDIKRSAV
+842 PTIATDIKRSAL
-854 LSIVFSLLVIFL
+854 LSIVFSLIAIFL
-866 YILVRFK
+866 YILLRFK

-881 VVALFHDVLF
+881 VIALAHDVLF
-891 VLSLFSLF
+891 VLSLFSLG
-899 YGIAP
+899 YGFLP
-904 FSLEIDQAFI
+904 FSMEIDQAFI

-931 FDRIREYQNEH
+931 FDRIREFQNEH
-942 QARKHP
+942 QARKFSLST
-948 IVEVVN
+948 IVN
-954 NALNSA
+954 NALNTT
-960 LSRTVITS
+960 LSRTIITAL
-968 VTTFIVLLVL
+968 TTFIVLLVL

-985 IKGFSFALLAGVIVG
+985 IKGFSFALLAGVVVG
-1000 TYSSAFI
+1000 TYSSIFI
-1007 ATPVMLEFV
+1007 ATPVLLEFI
-1016 KEKEPAAKKKSK
+1016 KEEPVVDKKKK

>member
-1 MVGLATLFPVLLLRG
+1 
-16 SSSIFA
+16 
-22 RSKNQGYNQIHYI
+22 

-40 AIRGFAILLGL
+40 AIRVFAILLAL

-57 SFTVATR
+57 SFTVATKM
-64 VAEST
+64 AEST
-69 YEEMLVSEPAE
+69 YEEMSLTDQKE

-86 DFRYNIFVKE
+86 DFRYNMVVKE
-96 YSYMECKERELNLG
+96 FTYSECKDQELNLG

-122 ISLQEMIRSLSNN
+122 ISIQEMVKSLSNY
-135 SPDSTFNQ
+135 STDSTFNQ
-143 AIAQATERMTDAQ
+143 AIANATAAQTDAQ

-163 GQEFEKIDPNAR
+163 GREFEKIDPNAR
-175 LASPAIF
+175 LASPKIF
-182 GYTLKEKIDG
+182 GYTLKDKVKGD
-192 NATNAEVLDVIRAE
+192 ATNADVLKVIQEE

-261 AKLEFWETYEN
+261 AQLEFWETFEN
-272 QEVYGYLAEANKI
+272 EEVYGYLAEANKLI
-285 LRDMQ
+285 RDIEAGETKKDTSDQ
-290 VGTEEKDSTAVADTE
+290 VTGEDVDVVDVAVAEPDSSGSLLEQFGGDSTELSDE
-305 EEVAEEAEADSSEQS
+305 EGLAE
-320 LTDLFG
+320 F
-326 TADGDSAD
+326 
-334 AGELGE
+334 
-340 ESIDDLQKNNPLFA
+340 QKNSPLFA
-354 VLSPAASQD
+354 VLSPSANQQ
-363 GLYRGPV
+363 GLYGGPV
-370 VGYASL
+370 VGLAAV

-381 VNEYLAMDRIQAIFP
+381 VNKYLAMERVQAIFP
-396 RDLKFYWTVKSI
+396 RDMKFYWTVKPI
-408 DPKDPAQ
+408 DSENPAR

-429 EPPLDGSA
+429 VPPLDGSA
-437 ISDANKDFD
+437 IKDASADYG
-446 QFGASPQVTMLMT
+446 QFSSNAEVTMRMNAE
-459 PDGANAWKR
+459 GSAAWKK
-468 LTGENVGRSIA
+468 LTASNVERSIA

-492 QGEIAGGR
+492 QQEISGGT
-500 SSITGNFT
+500 SNITGNFT
-508 INEAEDL
+508 IDEANDL

-526 PAHIVEEAV
+526 PARIVEEAV
-535 VGPTLGSESI
+535 VGPTLGSESLI
-545 TSGMYSFIGAIALV
+545 KGMVSFLGAIVLV
-559 LVFMVMYYGNAGW
+559 LIFMILYYGTAGW
-572 AANLALIANVFF
+572 AANLALVANVFF

-625 LRRGTGMRLAVT
+625 LAKGTGMRLAVT

-657 GIILYVFGSG
+657 GIILYIFGTG

-688 FITRLIFEGRLAS
+688 FLTRLIFEGRLS
-701 KKAISVATGISKEAF
+701 RKKTITVSTGISKGAF
-716 ANVNFDFIAKRKMAY
+716 KNVNFDFIKKRKIAY
-731 AFSGIVIIAGI
+731 IFSGVVIVAGI
-742 GSMVTRGFNYGV
+742 ASMGARGFNYGV
-754 DFLGGRSYTVEFA
+754 DFLGGRSYMVEFVDD
-767 EAVNTEEVGVTLAGA
+767 VNTEEVASALGDA
-782 FGGDAPTVKTF
+782 FGTAPTVKTF
-793 GADNRVKVITAFR
+793 GESNRVKVITAYR
-806 IDDESETAD
+806 INDVGETVD
-815 DEVQAALVNGLST
+815 DEVQAALVSGLSQ
-828 IGGSAQVLSSQKVG
+828 IEGNASQILSSQKVG

-854 LSIVFSLLVIFL
+854 LSVLFSLIAIFL
-866 YILVRFK
+866 YILLRFK

-881 VVALFHDVLF
+881 VIALFHDVLF
-891 VLSLFSLF
+891 VLSLFSLG
-899 YGIAP
+899 YGFMP
-904 FSLEIDQAFI
+904 FSMEIDQAFI

-931 FDRIREYQNEH
+931 FDRIREYLNEH
-942 QARKHP
+942 QAKKHS
-948 IVEVVN
+948 IKTVAN

-968 VTTFIVLLVL
+968 LTTFIVLLVL

-985 IKGFSFALLAGVIVG
+985 IAGFSFALLVGVVVG

-1016 KEKEPAAKKKSK
+1016 KDEPESEKKKKK

>member
-1 MVGLATLFPVLLLRG
+1 
-16 SSSIFA
+16 
-22 RSKNQGYNQIHYI
+22 

-40 AIRGFAILLGL
+40 AIRVFAILLAL

-64 VAEST
+64 LAEKT
-69 YEEMLVSEPAE
+69 YEEMAETDQKE
-80 ADKYLE
+80 ADTYLE
-86 DFRYNIFVKE
+86 EYRYNLGIAEFT
-96 YSYMECKERELNLG
+96 YLECKAKELNLG

-122 ISLQEMIRSLSNN
+122 ISVQEMIKSLANN
-135 SPDSTFNQ
+135 SSDSTFNQ
-143 AIAQATERMTDAQ
+143 AIKNAVLRQTDAQ

-163 GQEFEKIDPNAR
+163 GEEFEKIDPNAR
-175 LASPAIF
+175 LASPKIF
-182 GYTLKEKIDG
+182 GYTLKEKIEGD
-192 NATNAEVLDVIRAE
+192 ATNAEVLEVIRGE
-206 KEAAIEQAFEVLRT
+206 KEAAIDQAFEVLRT

-246 GVKEPDRVRKLLQGT
+246 GVKEPERVRKLLQGT
-261 AKLEFWETYEN
+261 AQLEFWETYDN
-272 QEVYGYLAEANKI
+272 QEVYGYLAEANKVI
-285 LRDMQ
+285 ADYEAGQ
-290 VGTEEKDSTAVADTE
+290 TVSDTDTAVVATIEGEDNPLAAIDAVESDDTTEVSLLDEIGGE
-305 EEVAEEAEADSSEQS
+305 ESTDTASQS
-320 LTDLFG
+320 LTD
-326 TADGDSAD
+326 
-334 AGELGE
+334 E
-340 ESIDDLQKNNPLFA
+340 EFAAESPLWS
-354 VLSPAASQD
+354 VLSPSASQE
-363 GLYRGPV
+363 GLFRGPV
-370 VGYASL
+370 VGYCAV

-381 VNEYLAMDRIQAIFP
+381 VNKYLAMDRVKSIFP
-396 RDLKFYWTVKSI
+396 RDLRFYWTVKPV
-408 DPKDPAQ
+408 DAEDPAR
-415 VHQLVAIKVTSRDG
+415 VHQLIAIKVTSRDG
-429 EPPLDGSA
+429 VPPLDGSA
-437 ISDANKDFD
+437 IKDASGDYG
-446 QFGASPQVTMLMT
+446 QFSSFGEVTMRMNAE
-459 PDGANAWKR
+459 GAAAWEK
-468 LTGENVGRSIA
+468 LTGSNVERSIA
-479 IVLDDYVYSFPTV
+479 IVLDDYVYSFPNVT
-492 QGEIAGGR
+492 QKISGGT
-500 SSITGNFT
+500 SSISGDFT
-508 INEAEDL
+508 IAEAKDL

-526 PAHIVEEAV
+526 PATIVEEAV
-535 VGPTLGSESI
+535 VGPTLGTESLVK
-545 TSGMYSFIGAIALV
+545 GMVSFIGAVLLV
-559 LVFMVMYYGNAGW
+559 LVFMIIYYGTAGW

-625 LRRGTGMRLAVT
+625 LNRGTGMRLAIS

-688 FITRLIFEGRLAS
+688 FLTRLIFDGRLERKKKITVSTKLS
-701 KKAISVATGISKEAF
+701 KGAFSK
-716 ANVNFDFIAKRKMAY
+716 VNFDFVNKRKIAY
-731 AFSGIVIIAGI
+731 MVSGTIIILGI
-742 GSMVTRGFNYGV
+742 ASMVVRGFNQGV
-754 DFLGGRSYTVEFA
+754 DFVGGRSFMVEFVND
-767 EAVNTEEVGVTLAGA
+767 VNTEEVANAL
-782 FGGDAPTVKTF
+782 GDAAVFGTSPTVKTF
-793 GADNRVKVITAFR
+793 GASNRVKVITPYR
-806 IDDESETAD
+806 ISDVGETVD
-815 DEVQAALVNGLST
+815 NEVEQTLKAGLEKISDNPAT
-828 IGGSAQVLSSQKVG
+828 ILGSQKVG
-842 PTIADDIKRSAV
+842 PTIADDIKVSAL
-854 LSIVFSLLVIFL
+854 LSIVFSLIVIFL
-866 YILVRFK
+866 YILLRFK

-891 VLSLFSLF
+891 VLSLFSIF
-899 YGIAP
+899 HGYTW
-904 FSLEIDQAFI
+904 FSMEIDQAFI

-942 QARKHP
+942 QAKKHS
-948 IVEVVN
+948 IKTVAN

-968 VTTFIVLLVL
+968 LTTFIVLLVL

-985 IKGFSFALLAGVIVG
+985 IAGFSFALLAGVVVG

-1016 KEKEPAAKKKSK
+1016 KDEPTGDKKKK

>member
-1 MVGLATLFPVLLLRG
+1 
-16 SSSIFA
+16 
-22 RSKNQGYNQIHYI
+22 

-40 AIRGFAILLGL
+40 AIRVFAILLGL

-64 VAEST
+64 MAEST
-69 YEEMLVSEPAE
+69 YEEMSLTDQEG

-86 DFRYNIFVKE
+86 EFTFNMLVKE
-96 YSYMECKERELNLG
+96 YTYLECKERELNLG

-122 ISLQEMIRSLSNN
+122 ISLQEMVKSLSNN
-135 SPDSTFNQ
+135 SPDSTFNK
-143 AIAQATERMTDAQ
+143 AIANASAKLAGSNL
-156 EDFVTLF
+156 DFVTLF
-163 GQEFEKIDPNAR
+163 GQEFEALDPNAR

-182 GYTLKEKIDG
+182 GYTLKDKISGD
-192 NATNAEVLDVIRAE
+192 ATNAEVLEVIREE

-261 AKLEFWETYEN
+261 AQLEFWETYEN

-285 LRDMQ
+285 IRDIEA
-290 VGTEEKDSTAVADTE
+290 GKKASDTTAVAAEGEEVVAT
-305 EEVAEEAEADSSEQS
+305 EEVAEKDTAKS

-326 TADGDSAD
+326 GADSTGS
-334 AGELGE
+334 ELGE

-370 VGYASL
+370 VGYASV

-381 VNEYLAMDRIQAIFP
+381 VNKYLAMDRVKNIFP

-415 VHQLVAIKVTSRDG
+415 VHQLVAIRVTSRDG

-437 ISDANKDFD
+437 ISDANKDFG
-446 QFGASPQVTMLMT
+446 QFGASPEVSMMMT

-468 LTGENVGRSIA
+468 LTGENIGKSIA

-492 QGEIAGGR
+492 QGEISGGR

-526 PAHIVEEAV
+526 PARIVEEAV
-535 VGPTLGSESI
+535 VGPTLGQESI
-545 TSGMYSFIGAIALV
+545 TNGGFAFIGSVALV
-559 LVFMVMYYGNAGW
+559 LIFMIFYYGTAGI
-572 AANLALIANVFF
+572 AANIAMLANVFF

-625 LRRGTGMRLAVT
+625 LQKGTGIRLAVT

-645 AIIDANVTSLLT
+645 AIIDSNVTSLLT

-688 FITRLIFEGRLAS
+688 FITRLIFEGRLEA
-701 KKAISVATGISKEAF
+701 KKAISLGTKVTKDVFSNTNVDF
-716 ANVNFDFIAKRKMAY
+716 AGKRKIAY
-731 AFSGIVIIAGI
+731 LFSGTVIILGI
-742 GSMVTRGFNYGV
+742 VSMGLRGFNYGV
-754 DFLGGRSYTVEFA
+754 DFLGGRSYMVEFQD
-767 EAVNTEEVGVTLAGA
+767 AVNTGDLSQALQGA
-782 FGGDAPTVKTF
+782 FDGNAPTVKTF
-793 GADNRVKVITAFR
+793 GADNRVKVLTAYR
-806 IDDESETAD
+806 INDEGETVD
-815 DEVQAALVNGLST
+815 DEVQAALVAGLST
-828 IGGSAQVLSSQKVG
+828 LADNPSEILSSQKVG
-842 PTIADDIKRSAV
+842 PTIATDIKRSAL
-854 LSIVFSLLVIFL
+854 LSIVFSLIAIFL

-873 KWQYSLGA
+873 NWQYSLGA
-881 VVALFHDVLF
+881 VIALAHDVLF
-891 VLSLFSLF
+891 VLALFTLG
-899 YGIAP
+899 YGFMP
-904 FSLEIDQAFI
+904 FSMEIDQAFI

-931 FDRIREYQNEH
+931 FDRIREFQNEH
-942 QARKHP
+942 QARKYSLGT
-948 IVEVVN
+948 IVN
-954 NALNSA
+954 NALNTT
-960 LSRTVITS
+960 LSRTIITAL
-968 VTTFIVLLVL
+968 TTFIVLLVL

-985 IKGFSFALLAGVIVG
+985 IKGFSFALLAGVVVG
-1000 TYSSAFI
+1000 TYSSIFI
-1007 ATPVMLEFV
+1007 ATPVLLEFI
-1016 KEKEPAAKKKSK
+1016 KDEPEVEKKKKK

>member
-1 MVGLATLFPVLLLRG
+1 
-16 SSSIFA
+16 
-22 RSKNQGYNQIHYI
+22 

-40 AIRGFAILLGL
+40 AIRVFAILLGL

-64 VAEST
+64 MAESK
-69 YEEMLVSEPAE
+69 YEELSLTDQDE

-86 DFRYNIFVKE
+86 DYTFNMLVKE

-122 ISLQEMIRSLSNN
+122 ISLQEMVKSLSNN
-135 SPDSTFNQ
+135 SPDSTFNA
-143 AIAQATERMTDAQ
+143 AIANASAKLAESNL
-156 EDFVTLF
+156 DFVTLF
-163 GQEFEKIDPNAR
+163 GQEFEALDPNAR

-182 GYTLKEKIDG
+182 GYTLKDKISG
-192 NATNAEVLDVIRAE
+192 EATNAEVLNVIRSE

-272 QEVYGYLAEANKI
+272 AEVYGYLAEANKI
-285 LRDMQ
+285 IRDIEA
-290 VGTEEKDSTAVADTE
+290 GEKAVDTTTTAAVEDAATAELDQEAT
-305 EEVAEEAEADSSEQS
+305 AEEDTAEEGS
-320 LTDLFG
+320 LSDLFG
-326 TADGDSAD
+326 GDSANAEVGD
-334 AGELGE
+334 
-340 ESIDDLQKNNPLFA
+340 ESIEDLQKNNPLFA
-354 VLSPAASQD
+354 VLSPAASQE
-363 GLYRGPV
+363 GLYPGPV
-370 VGYASL
+370 VGYASV

-381 VNEYLAMDRIQAIFP
+381 VNKYLGLDRVRNIFP

-429 EPPLDGSA
+429 EPPLDGGA
-437 ISDANKDFD
+437 ISDASKDFG
-446 QFGASPQVTMLMT
+446 QFGASPEVSMMMT
-459 PDGANAWKR
+459 PEGANAWKR
-468 LTGENVGRSIA
+468 LTGENIGKSIA

-492 QGEIAGGR
+492 QSEIGGGR

-526 PAHIVEEAV
+526 PARIVEEAV
-535 VGPTLGSESI
+535 VGPTLGQESI
-545 TSGMYSFIGAIALV
+545 TNGGYAFIGSVALV
-559 LVFMVMYYGNAGW
+559 LLFMLFYYGTAGV
-572 AANLALIANVFF
+572 AANIAMIANVFF

-625 LRRGTGMRLAVT
+625 LAKGTGIRLAVS

-645 AIIDANVTSLLT
+645 AIIDSNVTSLLT

-678 GIFCSLFASI
+678 GIFCSLFSSI
-688 FITRLIFEGRLAS
+688 FITRLIFDGRLQA
-701 KKAISVATGISKEAF
+701 KKAITVGTALTKNAFSK
-716 ANVNFDFIAKRKMAY
+716 VNFDFASKRKMAY
-731 AFSGIVIIAGI
+731 LFSGIIIVAGI
-742 GSMVTRGFNYGV
+742 VSMGVRGFNYGV
-754 DFLGGRSYTVEFA
+754 DFLGGRSYMVEF
-767 EAVNTEEVGVTLAGA
+767 ESDVNTSDLSSVLEGA
-782 FGGDAPTVKTF
+782 FDGDAPTVKTF
-793 GADNRVKVITAFR
+793 GADNRVKIITAYR
-806 IDDESETAD
+806 INDEGETVDQEVEQALLGGLAQMTDNPSE
-815 DEVQAALVNGLST
+815 
-828 IGGSAQVLSSQKVG
+828 IMSSQKVG
-842 PTIADDIKRSAV
+842 PTIATDIKRSALLSV
-854 LSIVFSLLVIFL
+854 LFSLIVIFL
-866 YILVRFK
+866 YLLLRFK
-873 KWQYSLGA
+873 KWQFSLGA
-881 VVALFHDVLF
+881 VIALFHDVLF
-891 VLSLFSLF
+891 VLSLFSLG
-899 YGIAP
+899 YGFMP

-931 FDRIREYQNEH
+931 FDRIREFQAEH
-942 QARKHP
+942 QARKYALSS
-948 IVEVVN
+948 IVN
-954 NALNSA
+954 NALNST
-960 LSRTVITS
+960 LSRTIITA

-978 FLAGGET
+978 FIAGGET
-985 IKGFSFALLAGVIVG
+985 IAGFSFALLIGVVVG
-1000 TYSSAFI
+1000 TYSSIFI
-1007 ATPVMLEFV
+1007 ATPVLLELI
-1016 KEKEPAAKKKSK
+1016 KEEPIADKKKKKK

>member
-1 MVGLATLFPVLLLRG
+1 
-16 SSSIFA
+16 
-22 RSKNQGYNQIHYI
+22 

-40 AIRGFAILLGL
+40 AIKVFAILLGL

-64 VAEST
+64 VAESN
-69 YEEMLVSEPAE
+69 YEEMLETNADE

-122 ISLQEMIRSLSNN
+122 ISLQEMIRSLANN

-143 AIAQATERMTDAQ
+143 AIRQATERMTDAQ

-163 GQEFEKIDPNAR
+163 GEEFEKIDPNAR

-182 GYTLKEKIDG
+182 GYTLKDKIEGD
-192 NATNAEVLDVIRAE
+192 ATNAEVLEVIKAE

-272 QEVYGYLAEANKI
+272 QEVYGYLAEANKV
-285 LRDMQ
+285 LRDMEAG
-290 VGTEEKDSTAVADTE
+290 VEETDSTSTE
-305 EEVAEEAEADSSEQS
+305 VEGAEEAAAETVEMDTVESS

-326 TADGDSAD
+326 TADGDSSET
-334 AGELGE
+334 GELGE
-340 ESIDDLQKNNPLFA
+340 ESIEDLQKDNPLFA

-370 VGYASL
+370 VGYAAL

-381 VNEYLAMDRIQAIFP
+381 VNKYLAMDRVQAIFP

-429 EPPLDGSA
+429 EPPLDGGA
-437 ISDANKDFD
+437 ISDANKDFG
-446 QFGASPQVTMLMT
+446 QFGATPEVSMMMT

-492 QGEIAGGR
+492 QGEISGGR

-526 PAHIVEEAV
+526 PARIVEEAV

-545 TSGMYSFIGAIALV
+545 TSGMYSFIGAIVLV
-559 LVFMVMYYGNAGW
+559 LIFMIIYYGNAGL

-625 LRRGTGMRLAVT
+625 LNRGTGMRLAVT

-688 FITRLIFEGRLAS
+688 FITRLIFEGRLAK
-701 KKAISVATGISKEAF
+701 KKAISVATSISKGAF
-716 ANVNFDFIAKRKMAY
+716 SNTNFDFVKSRKIAY
-731 AFSGIVIIAGI
+731 IFSGVIILAGI
-742 GSMVTRGFNYGV
+742 GSMATRGFNYGV

-767 EAVNTEEVGVTLAGA
+767 EAVNSGEVGSVLADA

-806 IDDESETAD
+806 IDDDSEAAD
-815 DEVQAALVNGLST
+815 DEVQAALVDGLSS
-828 IGGSAQVLSSQKVG
+828 IGGGSAQVLSSQKVG

-891 VLSLFSLF
+891 VLSLFSLG
-899 YGIAP
+899 YGVAW
-904 FSLEIDQAFI
+904 FSMEIDQAFI

-948 IVEVVN
+948 LAEVVN

-985 IKGFSFALLAGVIVG
+985 IKGFSFALLAGVVVG

-1007 ATPVMLEFV
+1007 ATPVMLDFL
-1016 KEKEPAAKKKSK
+1016 KEKPVADKKKKK

>member
-1 MVGLATLFPVLLLRG
+1 
-16 SSSIFA
+16 
-22 RSKNQGYNQIHYI
+22 

-40 AIRGFAILLGL
+40 AIQVFAILLGL

-64 VAEST
+64 MAEST
-69 YEEMLVSEPAE
+69 YEEMSATDREG

-86 DFRYNIFVKE
+86 DFRYNILVKE
-96 YSYMECKERELNLG
+96 YSYMECKEREMNLG

-143 AIAQATERMTDAQ
+143 AIVQATARMTDAQ

-163 GQEFEKIDPNAR
+163 GEEFEKIDPNAR

-182 GYTLKEKIDG
+182 GYTLKDKIQGD
-192 NATNAEVLDVIRAE
+192 ATNAEVLEVIRSE

-272 QEVYGYLAEANKI
+272 QEVYGFLAEANKI
-285 LRDMQ
+285 LRDMEAG
-290 VGTEEKDSTAVADTE
+290 V
-305 EEVAEEAEADSSEQS
+305 EEVDTTVLSAGLDGDAVEEAVEEAAPDTSG
-320 LTDLFG
+320 LLDGLLG
-326 TADGDSAD
+326 GAADGDSGVA
-334 AGELGE
+334 AVNQAN
-340 ESIDDLQKNNPLFA
+340 SDDLQKENPLFA

-370 VGYASL
+370 VGYASI

-381 VNEYLAMDRIQAIFP
+381 VNKYLSMDRVQNIFP

-437 ISDANKDFD
+437 ISDANKDFG
-446 QFGASPQVTMLMT
+446 QFGANPEVSMLMT

-468 LTGENVGRSIA
+468 LTGENVGKSIA

-492 QGEIAGGR
+492 QGEISGGR

-508 INEAEDL
+508 IAEAEDL

-535 VGPTLGSESI
+535 VGPTLGDESI
-545 TSGMYSFIGAIALV
+545 TSGMVSFVGAILLV
-559 LVFMVMYYGNAGW
+559 LVFMILYYGTAGW

-609 ISIDS
+609 IAIDS

-625 LRRGTGMRLAVT
+625 LQKGTGMRLAVT

-645 AIIDANVTSLLT
+645 AIIDSNVTSLLT

-678 GIFCSLFASI
+678 GIFCSLFSSI

-701 KKAISVATGISKEAF
+701 KKAITVATKISQGAF
-716 ANVNFDFIAKRKMAY
+716 SNTNFDFIKNRKIAY
-731 AFSGIVIIAGI
+731 IFSGVVILAGI
-742 GSMVTRGFNYGV
+742 GSMATRGFNYGV
-754 DFLGGRSYTVEFA
+754 DFLGGRSYMVEFDQ
-767 EAVNTEEVGVTLAGA
+767 AVNTEDVSNLLADA
-782 FGGDAPTVKTF
+782 FGTAPTVKTF

-806 IDDESETAD
+806 IDDEGETVD
-815 DEVQAALVNGLST
+815 DEVQAALVSGLAKLGENKSE
-828 IGGSAQVLSSQKVG
+828 ILSSQKVG
-842 PTIADDIKRSAV
+842 PTIADDIKRKAV
-854 LSIVFSLLVIFL
+854 LSIFFSLIVIFL
-866 YILVRFK
+866 YILIRFK

-881 VVALFHDVLF
+881 VIALFHDVLF

-899 YGIAP
+899 YGIAW
-904 FSLEIDQAFI
+904 FSMEVDQAFI

-942 QARKHP
+942 QARKHSFAS
-948 IVEVVN
+948 VAN
-954 NALNSA
+954 SALNSA

-968 VTTFIVLLVL
+968 LTTFIVLLVL

-985 IKGFSFALLAGVIVG
+985 IKGFSFALLAGVVVG

-1007 ATPVMLEFV
+1007 ATPIMLEFV
-1016 KEKEPAAKKKSK
+1016 KEEPESDQKKKK